1 MVYYNHK
8 RKENIIKKDGNKK
21 MIAVL
26 SYVDGFGNDTYVE
39 GIYPTL
45 EIAKQHYSENFRYQ
59 EFEFGKVTFDIYDA
73 LEAYPKKKKKR

>member
-1 MVYYNHK
+1 
-8 RKENIIKKDGNKK
+8 

-45 EIAKQHYSENFRYQ
+45 EIAKQYYSNNFRYQ
-59 EFEFGKVTFDIYDA
+59 EFEFGTVTFDIYDA
-73 LEAYPKKKKKR
+73 KEAYPKKKKRSNKNESNRYSKKN